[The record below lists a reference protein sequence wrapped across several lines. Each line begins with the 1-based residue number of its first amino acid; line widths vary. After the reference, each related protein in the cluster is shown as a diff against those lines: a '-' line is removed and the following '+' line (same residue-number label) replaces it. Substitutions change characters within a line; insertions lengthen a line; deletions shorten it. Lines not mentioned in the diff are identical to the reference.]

1 MPAAGLEG
9 CLSGCRVGPVV
20 PGPLW
25 GGPRPSHGTQGEP
38 QSVMTMI
45 KGGTDLPEVARTH
58 ARTVTEKPSTG
69 FAALDQLLGGVRI
82 GDNLVWRLHGASR
95 EPFTAAFLRTG
106 AALPRLAYVSFDAPA
121 AEVLAQYGTEG
132 FPEPSV
138 LLDCSSGR
146 SAKRNRHVTAKGGPS
161 VRVVEDPGNVL
172 AVTAALVAIE
182 RELGTGTRYVFD
194 NLTTI
199 QKTWGRQAALAL
211 FLEHCPR
218 LFHLE
223 TVAYWFI
230 DADEHDQS
238 FLERM
243 TQLTQV
249 VLDVEPSDDGVL
261 VAVAKAQGRSGSPG
275 KRARIALPGGA
286 GSIVDSD
293 GGNRGSSGE
302 RLRQMRIDKG
312 LSQAYLARQAGIT
325 PSALSQAER
334 GVSALSLE
342 TLDRIWRSL
351 GVDVGD
357 RAPADVT
364 PYRVWRR
371 GERRRRQLAPGLE
384 AETVLTDDSGLS
396 IHSLEFAG
404 KASGKRPPFPTKRP
418 EAVLIESGV
427 LEVKVNDAT
436 EVLHAGDALLLK
448 DDSVSSWRNPGPSK
462 ARVLWIIFAVQ

>member
-1 MPAAGLEG
+1 LPRAA
-9 CLSGCRVGPVV
+9 RV
-20 PGPLW
+20 
-25 GGPRPSHGTQGEP
+25 
-38 QSVMTMI
+38 
-45 KGGTDLPEVARTH
+45 H
-58 ARTVTEKPSTG
+58 ARTVTEAPSTG
-69 FAALDQLLGGVRI
+69 FAAIDQLLGGVRI
-82 GDNLVWRLHGASR
+82 GDNVVWRLHGASR
-95 EPFTAAFLRTG
+95 EPFTASFLRTG
-106 AALPRLAYVSFDAPA
+106 AALPKLAYVSFDASA
-121 AEVLAQYGTEG
+121 AEVLAQYGREA
-132 FPEPSV
+132 FPDPSV
-138 LLDCSSGR
+138 LLDCSSRGSRRTDGR
-146 SAKRNRHVTAKGGPS
+146 ATRSGGPS

-199 QKTWGRQAALAL
+199 QKTWGREAALAL

-223 TVAYWFI
+223 TVAYWFL

-249 VLDVEPSDDGVL
+249 VLDVEPSSDGVL
-261 VAVAKAQGRSGSPG
+261 VAVAKAQGRTGSPG
-275 KRARIALPGGA
+275 KRAHISLPGGT
-286 GSIVDSD
+286 GTIVDAE

-312 LSQAYLARQAGIT
+312 LSQATLARQAGIT

-334 GVSALSLE
+334 GVSALSQE
-342 TLDRIWRSL
+342 TLVRLWRSL
-351 GVDVGD
+351 GIDVGGPE
-357 RAPADVT
+357 PAGVT

-384 AETVLTDDSGLS
+384 AETVLTDDAGLS
-396 IHSLEFAG
+396 VHSLQVAA
-404 KASGKRPPFPTKRP
+404 KAAGKRPPFPTKRP

-448 DDSVSSWRNPGPSK
+448 DDSVSSWRNPGLSE
-462 ARVLWIIFAVQ
+462 ARVVWIIFPVR